1 MNWFNALVAV
11 GIGIIMLPALLGGGF
26 ILAGLL
32 ALGWLAV
39 TFGSRLGVD
48 ILKERQSGATAAKY
62 KTKNRLS
69 SEPDE
74 GQRWD
79 R

>member
-32 ALGWLAV
+32 ALGC
-39 TFGSRLGVD
+39 S
-48 ILKERQSGATAAKY
+48 
-62 KTKNRLS
+62 
-69 SEPDE
+69 P
-74 GQRWD
+74 
-79 R
+79 

>member
-11 GIGIIMLPALLGGGF
+11 GIGIILLPALLGGGF

-32 ALGWLAV
+32 VLGWLLAV
-39 TFGSRLGVD
+39 FGGRLGIDV
-48 ILKERQSGATAAKY
+48 LKERQSGATAAKY
-62 KTKNRLS
+62 KTKTRLS
-69 SEPDE
+69 SERDD